1 MDFKAVIFDF
11 DGTLADSLQAALRIG
26 NRLAPEYGYRPVQPG
41 EIEALRRLPYRK
53 VAAHIGLAWHKIPR
67 VATRIRSELSH
78 RLEEV
83 QPFAGLPGVLSELRA
98 RKFRLGILSSN
109 ARKNVERFLD
119 AHELDDFEFIS
130 TASSVW
136 GKQRRLKALL
146 KSRQL
151 EANEVVYVGDE
162 VRDIEATK
170 ALDVHVIAVAWGYT
184 AREHLAAHRPDHLI
198 DRPEE
203 LLEILGGN
211 AAEGGAQRLVQDR
224 LG

>member
-11 DGTLADSLQAALRIG
+11 DGTIADSLHAALRIG
-26 NRLAPEYGYRPVQPG
+26 NRLAPEYGYRPVQAG

-83 QPFAGLPGVLSELRA
+83 QPIAGLPGVLSELRA
-98 RKFRLGILSSN
+98 RDFRLGILSSN
-109 ARKNVERFLD
+109 SRSNVQRFLD
-119 AHELDDFEFIS
+119 AHGLDDFEFVS

-136 GKQRRLKALL
+136 GKQRRLRAVL
-146 KSRQL
+146 KSRGL
-151 EANEVVYVGDE
+151 AASDVVYVGDE

-170 ALDVHVIAVAWGYT
+170 ALGVRVIAVTWGYT
-184 AREHLAAHRPDHLI
+184 AREYLAAHEPDHLI

-203 LLEILGGN
+203 LLQILPGN
-211 AAEGGAQRLVQDR
+211 DAGGAQRVQQQV
-224 LG
+224 G